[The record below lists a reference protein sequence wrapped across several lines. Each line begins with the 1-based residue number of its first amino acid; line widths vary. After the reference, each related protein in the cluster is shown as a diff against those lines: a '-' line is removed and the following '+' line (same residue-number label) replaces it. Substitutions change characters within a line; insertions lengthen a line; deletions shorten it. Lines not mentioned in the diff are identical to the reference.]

1 MAFLL
6 LGDLLVMAVVVLV
19 SEPADAFQVPEFSM
33 ANPFPLLAD
42 KDGLLVETNKAVQ
55 LIYSLPERDDLLIRQ
70 NREAQLPLGIN
81 IGLQPAHTI
90 PDGILSDALD
100 LPAEFIVKQSGQR
113 IAVLLV
119 LSRHRPR
126 AGQEISD
133 LLIHHAAV
141 NRVLN
146 AAVGASF
153 DVHLLLLDIRA
164 VFVIL
169 LRRQD
174 LRILRGLSEV
184 FNLLADD
191 LLQRHRRRVWGAE
204 CRIDEFGLSVLH
216 RLTSRC

>member
-1 MAFLL
+1 M
-6 LGDLLVMAVVVLV
+6 
-19 SEPADAFQVPEFSM
+19 
-33 ANPFPLLAD
+33 
-42 KDGLLVETNKAVQ
+42 
-55 LIYSLPERDDLLIRQ
+55 
-70 NREAQLPLGIN
+70 
-81 IGLQPAHTI
+81 
-90 PDGILSDALD
+90 
-100 LPAEFIVKQSGQR
+100 
-113 IAVLLV
+113 
-119 LSRHRPR
+119 
-126 AGQEISD
+126 
-133 LLIHHAAV
+133 
-141 NRVLN
+141 LN